1 MLVTTGRMMADE
13 SDKLASFV
21 LAADSPILFQMP
33 ILWTSVLRC
42 YQFSNETRGF
52 STWWWLFNEQYHTT
66 VSSTHVG
73 SNVWGFR
80 QGSSGKEDS
89 LAGNIIVYWL
99 LKNMGKPPSELLLRL
114 DTCTESEWKQPISCN
129 FWRRSCR
136 VEAGWVGG
144 ESGGVGCGHVCSQC
158 RVKSFYVLLAVKAN
172 GKEQASAQ
180 AGLKSASYGFCPKST
195 TLGENPKQIVWRY
208 TVSLY

>member
-1 MLVTTGRMMADE
+1 MMGFRKGSTPKSPRENNAKYSSYMYTCTSSTRKPITAIPSLHQGNRSCTQCFHVGHHWSYDGRRE
-13 SDKLASFV
+13 RQTCVVRFSRRFS
-21 LAADSPILFQMP
+21 IRCLFYG
-33 ILWTSVLRC
+33 RAC

-114 DTCTESEWKQPISCN
+114 DTCTESE
-129 FWRRSCR
+129 
-136 VEAGWVGG
+136 
-144 ESGGVGCGHVCSQC
+144 
-158 RVKSFYVLLAVKAN
+158 
-172 GKEQASAQ
+172 
-180 AGLKSASYGFCPKST
+180 
-195 TLGENPKQIVWRY
+195 
-208 TVSLY
+208 